1 MHQHVNTPAYEKKI
15 NMISLILFYNS
26 DTNLPSNFFIIRE
39 IIANM
44 TKIVDNNEIFDI
56 FYGIDP
62 KIAYIYDIISKKP
75 EKIPISHGSV
85 NWNKNTNKIHLF
97 QSIFL
102 YGANWQQISLEL
114 FGKTNHNDICR
125 QAWLRLKYTPP
136 KIDNTIESP
145 CNYQVLSI
153 FSRMLLTNTKNK
165 LIENYIKVLSI
176 YQKQT
181 IIETYFSAFFY
192 GYLKGKSVYL
202 FSLIKE
208 FFSPEYTAHY
218 IEGYLKNQPE
228 DSPTF
233 LFFIGITKKHFAFEF
248 EIYLDS
254 FY

>member
-145 CNYQVLSI
+145 VIIKFYRFFLACC
-153 FSRMLLTNTKNK
+153 LLIPKINLLK
-165 LIENYIKVLSI
+165 
-176 YQKQT
+176 
-181 IIETYFSAFFY
+181 II
-192 GYLKGKSVYL
+192 
-202 FSLIKE
+202 
-208 FFSPEYTAHY
+208 
-218 IEGYLKNQPE
+218 
-228 DSPTF
+228 
-233 LFFIGITKKHFAFEF
+233 
-248 EIYLDS
+248 
-254 FY
+254 